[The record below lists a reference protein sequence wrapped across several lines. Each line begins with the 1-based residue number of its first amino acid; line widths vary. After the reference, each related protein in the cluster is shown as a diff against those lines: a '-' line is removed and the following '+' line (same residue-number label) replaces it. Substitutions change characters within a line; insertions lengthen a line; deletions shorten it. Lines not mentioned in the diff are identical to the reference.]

1 LDEDE
6 DFVQMVKNQRMPYVS
21 EAKESIAIQIE
32 ENFKN
37 FKQVATKWAYEK
49 GLRDEDLKEVEENLG
64 VLYF

>member
-1 LDEDE
+1 
-6 DFVQMVKNQRMPYVS
+6 MPYVS